1 MTNAADAPSEIT
13 VAGEVRSIIFR
24 DPGSGFTVA
33 AVVCDEGE
41 IRVTGY
47 LATVRPVPT
56 TFFMGTGFPILSMAV
71 SFRLGRWKRLCL
83 LKKKGLSAIWPAG

>member
-33 AVVCDEGE
+33 AVVVM
-41 IRVTGY
+41 R
-47 LATVRPVPT
+47 AR
-56 TFFMGTGFPILSMAV
+56 
-71 SFRLGRWKRLCL
+71 
-83 LKKKGLSAIWPAG
+83 SA